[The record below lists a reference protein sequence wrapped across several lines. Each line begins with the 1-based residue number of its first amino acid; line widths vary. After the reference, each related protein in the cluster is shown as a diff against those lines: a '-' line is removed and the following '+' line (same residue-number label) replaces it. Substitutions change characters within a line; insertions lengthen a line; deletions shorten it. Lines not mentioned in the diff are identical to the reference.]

1 MIEHLPQW
9 LNILFIFTTIYII
22 AFFHIANGRPTKV
35 TLVIILA
42 GIVHSLLAYIGFY
55 ENMYELTPRFAL
67 VILSVVVFFIY
78 GFRKQSIAWLG
89 PRRNQLWSTL
99 SHSVRIPVEICLLYL
114 FMHDMVPELMT
125 FEGRNFDILAGLT
138 APLITWLLYKKKIS
152 DKGLIFWNVLSLCL
166 VSFILLNGLLSAELP
181 FQQFAFDQPNK
192 AVAYFPYI
200 LLPAIIVPIVIYTH
214 VTDIILL
221 SQKPHY
227 TDI

>member
-1 MIEHLPQW
+1 
-9 LNILFIFTTIYII
+9 
-22 AFFHIANGRPTKV
+22 
-35 TLVIILA
+35 
-42 GIVHSLLAYIGFY
+42 
-55 ENMYELTPRFAL
+55 
-67 VILSVVVFFIY
+67 
-78 GFRKQSIAWLG
+78 
-89 PRRNQLWSTL
+89 
-99 SHSVRIPVEICLLYL
+99 
-114 FMHDMVPELMT
+114 MHDMVPELMT

-152 DKGLIFWNVLSLCL
+152 DKGFIFWNVLSLCL